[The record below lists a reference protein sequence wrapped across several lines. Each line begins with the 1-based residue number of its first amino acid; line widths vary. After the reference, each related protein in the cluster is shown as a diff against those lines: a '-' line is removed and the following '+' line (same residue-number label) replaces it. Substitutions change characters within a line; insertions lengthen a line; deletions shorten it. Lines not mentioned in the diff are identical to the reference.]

1 MEMETQLVYRKEE
14 TEMALIKCP
23 ECGKEYSDK
32 AKACPN
38 CGYQPKKSSAPI
50 AMTITGVMSIVI
62 AILCLNQSTLVSRLS
77 AIAQSSDLG
86 GIAGIIMAVL
96 LIFTGVL
103 AICIREID
111 SEWGPLICMA
121 ICLGAAYIGAAL
133 NTAYKDILAW
143 ALFIMIFSF
152 IYLGIGI
159 FIKTNKS

>member
-1 MEMETQLVYRKEE
+1 
-14 TEMALIKCP
+14 MALIKCP
-23 ECGKEYSDK
+23 ECGKQYSDK

-38 CGYQPKKSSAPI
+38 CGYHTKKSSAPI
-50 AMTITGVMSIVI
+50 AMTITGVMSTVI

-77 AIAQSSDLG
+77 AIAESSDLG

-121 ICLGAAYIGAAL
+121 ICLGAAYIGAVL

-143 ALFIMIFSF
+143 SLFIMIFSF

-159 FIKTNKS
+159 FIKTNKVKH

>member
-1 MEMETQLVYRKEE
+1 
-14 TEMALIKCP
+14 MALIKCP
-23 ECGKEYSDK
+23 ECGKQYSNK
-32 AKACPN
+32 AKSCPN
-38 CGYQPKKSSAPI
+38 CGYQPRKSSAPI
-50 AMTITGVMSIVI
+50 VMTITGVMSIVI

-86 GIAGIIMAVL
+86 GIAGIVMAVL

-111 SEWGPLICMA
+111 SEWGSLICMA
-121 ICLGAAYIGAAL
+121 ICLVASYIGAAL

-143 ALFIMIFSF
+143 SLFIMIFSF

-159 FIKTNKS
+159 FIKTNRVKH